1 VKKQQVIVIFLLATI
16 ISMTVPMSRAA
27 ESLSKPTVTLPAN
40 WKLQSETP
48 YPNEI
53 SEHDPQ
59 GAGLLEYLDENTY
72 DTIIIYYEK
81 APNTTY
87 SEPVLQAE
95 AEAIFQR
102 DHEDEAIIDSGSK
115 TVAGVSAGFAK
126 GYDSDYDTYT
136 LELVFV
142 KSNYFFNAYAY
153 YDANAQS
160 EDKVNS
166 LINSISV
173 GGTPLLEGSMLYI
186 IIGVIAAVVVIVVVV
201 VLVTRRKKKTPQQAI
216 QHNPTVSSPPPPP

>member
-1 VKKQQVIVIFLLATI
+1 MKKQQIIVIFLLATI

-40 WKLQSETP
+40 WTLQSESS

-59 GAGLLEYLDENTY
+59 GAGLLEYVDENTY
-72 DTIIIYYEK
+72 DTILIYYEK
-81 APNTTY
+81 APSTTY
-87 SEPVLQAE
+87 SGPDLQAE

-102 DHEDEAIIDSGSK
+102 DHTESISDSGFK

-153 YDANAQS
+153 YDANTQS

-173 GGTPLLEGSMLYI
+173 GGTSLLAASMLYI
-186 IIGVIAAVVVIVVVV
+186 IIGVVAAVVVVVVVV
-201 VLVTRRKKKTPQQAI
+201 VLVTRRKKKPPQQVM
-216 QHNPTVSSPPPPP
+216 QYNPTSSSPPPPP